1 MSNLNL
7 PKMTYGTLS
16 AMVRDSRNYQA
27 ELAYKT
33 TAEYGDGGHTVVI
46 RHHGNPIAEIGEHF
60 FTLDNAGWHS
70 RTTSDRLNRILQD
83 NCTDPYEAYPERPL
97 YSVRIR
103 QGRMVV
109 TGYWKWDTDPIM
121 GIKAGTERVLR
132 EFDRSVAHFSRVDA
146 AHHYVLEGGDE
157 YR

>member
-7 PKMTYGTLS
+7 PRMTYTTLRGMTDNS
-16 AMVRDSRNYQA
+16 IARGNEFGYVK
-27 ELAYKT
+27 LAYET
-33 TAEYGDGGHTVVI
+33 TAEKVWGKDTIVI
-46 RHHGNPIAEIGEHF
+46 RHHGNPIAEIGPDF

-83 NCTDPYEAYPERPL
+83 NQTALPTDPNVTDRLY
-97 YSVRIR
+97 YSVRIQ

-109 TGYWKWDTDPIM
+109 TGRDV
-121 GIKAGTERVLR
+121 AGKSRILR
-132 EFDRSVAHFSRVDA
+132 EFDRSVAHFSRVDSY
-146 AHHYVLEGGDE
+146 AHFALEGGDE